1 MLINK
6 IGRGNI
12 ACKKKKKVYL
22 HLDSLVIE
30 SGRDVSRDV
39 GVTLFVTVVL
49 GNVVKVITTNND
61 STLHLSGGDNTGK
74 DTTLDVDFTNERT
87 LLINVGTILG
97 FLGGLETVTNFLE
110 PAAVTLL
117 EVLGVLEDTGLL
129 LESLFSLF
137 KLS

>member
-1 MLINK
+1 M
-6 IGRGNI
+6 
-12 ACKKKKKVYL
+12 
-22 HLDSLVIE
+22 DSLVIE

-74 DTTLDVDFTNERT
+74 DTTLDVDFTNEGT
-87 LLINVGTILG
+87 LLINVGTVLG

-137 KLS
+137 KLG

>member
-1 MLINK
+1 M
-6 IGRGNI
+6 
-12 ACKKKKKVYL
+12 
-22 HLDSLVIE
+22 DSLVIE

-61 STLHLSGGDNTGK
+61 STLHLGGGDNTGK

-137 KLS
+137 KLR